1 MRDGGAPNEERKSW
15 AGLVPSSQ
23 EALGRAPSTLSRL
36 VLPHCPGQLLALP
49 ALSTSARQCHLPS
62 VLATPILSSAQGDL
76 QPLVE
81 LSPLHTPLRPAPR
94 GPPCPARPAAPICPT
109 VSKHQLPTGSIP
121 AASFLSSE
129 QRTHVTLA
137 LQLSTVSGEWGA
149 GGTERGT
156 LTLPPVI
163 MPIL

>member
-36 VLPHCPGQLLALP
+36 VLPHCPGRLLALP

-81 LSPLHTPLRPAPR
+81 LNPLHTPLRPAPR
-94 GPPCPARPAAPICPT
+94 APHALQGQRLPSALPSLSTSCQLA
-109 VSKHQLPTGSIP
+109 VSWLHRSSPQSNADMSHL
-121 AASFLSSE
+121 LSSCPQSQVSAE
-129 QRTHVTLA
+129 LEAQR
-137 LQLSTVSGEWGA
+137 GEH
-149 GGTERGT
+149 
-156 LTLPPVI
+156 
-163 MPIL
+163 